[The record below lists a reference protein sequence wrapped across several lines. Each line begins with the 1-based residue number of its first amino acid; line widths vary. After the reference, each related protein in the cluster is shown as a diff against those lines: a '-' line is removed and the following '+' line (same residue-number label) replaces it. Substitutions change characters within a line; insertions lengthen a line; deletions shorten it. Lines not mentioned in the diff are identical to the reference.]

1 MTTFIYQAR
10 DGRGQLVSGSV
21 SADSVNDASQQ
32 LRGEGKFVVKLERGR
47 DAIAETRRA
56 GNVNGSVKRDE
67 VIYFTH
73 QLAIMVD
80 TGVPL
85 GEALDAIVQQTTS
98 DNFKAVLHE
107 VYADVTGGTS
117 LSAALDKHRRVF
129 PALMVSLLKASEVSG
144 TMGAMLERV
153 SQYMAKEQ
161 RTVKQVRGALMYPA
175 FMLLMAVTV
184 TAFLLMFVLPRFGK
198 IYASRGALLPL
209 PTRVLIGI
217 SNVFT
222 EYWYLILLGLLGAIV
237 AFLWVRRIP
246 AGRRVID
253 TLKLRLP
260 VFGTIFTHLY
270 VSRATR
276 AMGTMFSAGVP
287 MLDVITITRDVTNNV
302 HYQELWDRVD
312 ERLRQGSQ
320 LSEPLF
326 DTWLIPRFI
335 TRMIHSGEVAGRLGQ
350 VMERVGQFTEGD
362 FDESVRRATQF
373 IEPVMVCIMG
383 TIIGGIAI
391 SLLLPI
397 FSIGKVLAGG

>member
-1 MTTFIYQAR
+1 MTRCLT
-10 DGRGQLVSGSV
+10 
-21 SADSVNDASQQ
+21 ADSVNDASQQ
-32 LRGEGKFVVKLERGR
+32 LRGEGKFVVKRERGR
-47 DAIAETRRA
+47 DKIAQTR
-56 GNVNGSVKRDE
+56 GKVGGSVKLEE

-98 DNFKAVLHE
+98 ENFKAVVEE
-107 VYADVTGGTS
+107 VYADVTGGEA
-117 LSAALDKHRRVF
+117 LSAALGKHPRVF
-129 PALMVSLLKASEVSG
+129 PALMISLLKASEVSG
-144 TMGAMLERV
+144 TMGTMLDRV

-175 FMLLMAVTV
+175 FMLVMAVTV
-184 TAFLLMFVLPRFGK
+184 FLLMFVLPRFGK
-198 IYASRGALLPL
+198 IYGSRGALLPL

-217 SNVFT
+217 SNIFT
-222 EYWYLILLGLLGAIV
+222 EYWYVILLGLLGAIV

-246 AGRRVID
+246 VGRRAID
-253 TLKLRLP
+253 TLKLRVP
-260 VFGTIFTHLY
+260 VFGTMFTHLY

-287 MLDVITITRDVTNNV
+287 MLDAVAITRAVTNNV
-302 HYQELWDRVD
+302 HYEELWDRVD

-320 LSEPLF
+320 LSELLF
-326 DTWLIPRFI
+326 DTWLIPKFI

-350 VMERVGQFTEGD
+350 VMERVAEFTEVE
-362 FDESVRRATQF
+362 FDQAVKNTTQF
-373 IEPVMVCIMG
+373 IEPVMISVMG
-383 TIIGGIAI
+383 SIIGFVAI

-397 FSIGKVLAGG
+397 FSVGRVMASG